1 MAEAIE
7 TTSANAPLDGLR
19 VLDLSRFIAGPHC
32 GMLLGDLGAD
42 VVKVE
47 RPKIGEEARLMEP
60 KLEGESYYVLVFNRN
75 KRGLTLDFRNPRAQE
90 LLRELASKADVLL
103 ENFRPGTLEKMGCG
117 WDELHALNPRL
128 IMARVSGFGQ
138 DGPDADRVCFD
149 AIAQAMSGLMDM
161 TGEGSGPPTLAG
173 TYIVDYSTALYT
185 TIGILAALEHRNRT
199 GVGQL
204 VDVALL
210 DSAVSL
216 LITAIAEYGAT
227 GAVTTRVGN
236 ADRYAAPGNTF
247 QAQDGAWV
255 HLIGGSDA
263 HFPRILAAMG
273 REDLLADPRFATL
286 ELRMA
291 NRAPIEEVVSAW
303 IGHLTADAVVAA
315 LGEVGVPCAR
325 VATIPD
331 VVANRQ
337 LRYRGQIAQID
348 HPSVGTFSM
357 QGPTIKLS
365 ASPMAIRRPPP
376 RLGEHD
382 DEILGDWLGYTGE
395 QIAGLRRDAVL

>member
-1 MAEAIE
+1 M
-7 TTSANAPLDGLR
+7 SGPLDGLR

-47 RPKIGEEARLMEP
+47 RARIGEEARLMEP

-75 KRGLTLDFRNPRAQE
+75 KRGVTLDFRNPRAQE
-90 LLRELASKADVLL
+90 LLRELASQADVLL

-138 DGPDADRVCFD
+138 DGPDAERVCFD
-149 AIAQAMSGLMDM
+149 AIAQATSGLMDM
-161 TGEGSGPPTLAG
+161 TGSRSGPPTLSG
-173 TYIVDYSTALYT
+173 TYVVDYSTALYT
-185 TIGILAALEHRNRT
+185 TIGVLAALEHRNRT
-199 GVGQL
+199 GEGQL

-216 LITAIAEYGAT
+216 LITAIAEQVAT
-227 GAVTTRVGN
+227 GAVTSRIGN
-236 ADRYAAPGNTF
+236 EDRYAAPGNTF
-247 QAQDGAWV
+247 QARDGAWV
-255 HLIGGSDA
+255 HLIAGSDA

-273 REDLLADPRFATL
+273 REDMLADPRFASV

-291 NRAPIEEVVSAW
+291 NRAAIEEVVAEWVGSMA
-303 IGHLTADAVVAA
+303 ADAVVGA

-325 VATIPD
+325 IATVTD
-331 VVANRQ
+331 VIANRQ
-337 LRYRGQIAQID
+337 LRHRGQIVEID
-348 HPSVGTFSM
+348 HPSVGRFSM
-357 QGPTIKLS
+357 QGLTVGLS
-365 ASPMAIRRPPP
+365 GSPMSIRRPPP
-376 RLGEHD
+376 RLGEHS
-382 DEILGDWLGYTGE
+382 DEVLGEWLGYSDE
-395 QIAGLRRDAVL
+395 QVDLLRRDGVL